1 MIDVGQDFAVTPDAF
16 DNIAR
21 NGGNRGRGLIG
32 FHCRLNVVGHL
43 HRLNRA
49 FIAGR
54 QRLAPDK
61 KGAQSYKKGPLA
73 QAREAL

>member
-1 MIDVGQDFAVTPDAF
+1 MIDVGQDFAVAPDAF
-16 DNIAR
+16 DKISG

-61 KGAQSYKKGPLA
+61 NGERNRTKKGC
-73 QAREAL
+73 

>member
-1 MIDVGQDFAVTPDAF
+1 MIDVGQDFVVAPDAF
-16 DNIAR
+16 DNIAG
-21 NGGNRGRGLIG
+21 NGGNRGRRLIG

-43 HRLNRA
+43 RRLNRA

-61 KGAQSYKKGPLA
+61 KGERNRTKKGC
-73 QAREAL
+73 

>member
-1 MIDVGQDFAVTPDAF
+1 MIDVGQDFAVAPDAF
-16 DNIAR
+16 DKISG
-21 NGGNRGRGLIG
+21 NGGNRGRGLVG
-32 FHCRLNVVGHL
+32 LHCRLNVVGHL

-61 KGAQSYKKGPLA
+61 KGERNGAKKGC
-73 QAREAL
+73 

>member
-16 DNIAR
+16 DNIAC
-21 NGGNRGRGLIG
+21 NGGNMGRGLVG

-43 HRLNRA
+43 RRLNRA

-61 KGAQSYKKGPLA
+61 NGERNRTKKG
-73 QAREAL
+73 R

>member
-1 MIDVGQDFAVTPDAF
+1 MIDVVDGLTVAPDAF

-21 NGGNRGRGLIG
+21 NGGNRGRRLVG

-43 HRLNRA
+43 RRLNRA

-61 KGAQSYKKGPLA
+61 NGERNRTKKGC
-73 QAREAL
+73 